1 MRILIDFK
9 CETCGLITEA
19 YVDNTSMNIQC
30 QCGDM
35 ADRMIGAPHIH
46 LEGISGDFPS
56 ASDKWANQRQERA
69 KIHAKQNS

>member
-9 CETCGLITEA
+9 CETCGNITEA

-30 QCGDM
+30 PCGEM

-56 ASDKWANQRQERA
+56 ASDKWANQLQERA